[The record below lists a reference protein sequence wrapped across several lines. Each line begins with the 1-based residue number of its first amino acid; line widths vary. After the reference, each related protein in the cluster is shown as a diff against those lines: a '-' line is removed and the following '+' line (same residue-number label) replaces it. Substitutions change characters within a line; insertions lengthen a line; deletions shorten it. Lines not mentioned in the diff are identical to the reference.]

1 MKGLNSKGTFQKYNL
16 HLINGD
22 VIVVEEDYFLPWEK
36 GLIKKFENAS
46 EDTLFPIINLFGENY
61 YVPKKSIVYISTGA
75 VEVREYLFRN

>member
-1 MKGLNSKGTFQKYNL
+1 M
-16 HLINGD
+16 
-22 VIVVEEDYFLPWEK
+22 VEEDYFLPWEK

-75 VEVREYLFRN
+75 VEVRE